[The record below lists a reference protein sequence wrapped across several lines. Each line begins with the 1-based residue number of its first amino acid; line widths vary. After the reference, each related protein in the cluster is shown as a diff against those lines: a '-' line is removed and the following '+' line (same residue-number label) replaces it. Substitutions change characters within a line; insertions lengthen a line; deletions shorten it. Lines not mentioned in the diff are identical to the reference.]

1 MRASAHMAQAKT
13 KAPKPKTVR
22 STLISNAGFSSHGLK
37 QKRPNPQSYVHPWSA
52 MGGTPH
58 KTAPP
63 GSAFLQPSKGPG
75 GRYGITARCPAV
87 RANILLYFMSG
98 PLGYTNRPS
107 KLGRT
112 PCFRKICVIKIARQI
127 AKRLHEI
134 KHGSGSKMV
143 PDPSEAPGTR
153 RTFQDVFGP
162 LATRI
167 VRRTPCFRKVYIIKM
182 ARQSAKPLRE
192 IK

>member
-1 MRASAHMAQAKT
+1 MGSNKSAPTLNPTYIHG
-13 KAPKPKTVR
+13 APWGGHRTRQRPRDQHFYNLPRVR
-22 STLISNAGFSSHGLK
+22 
-37 QKRPNPQSYVHPWSA
+37 
-52 MGGTPH
+52 
-58 KTAPP
+58 
-63 GSAFLQPSKGPG
+63 G

-143 PDPSEAPGTR
+143 PDPFVAPGTR
-153 RTFQDVFGP
+153 RTFQDGFGP
-162 LATRI
+162 WATRI

-182 ARQSAKPLRE
+182 VRKSAKRLRE